1 MMWNIIYISWN
12 INYNIDENVKNIN
25 EEKHQMRYW
34 KMIEATINHPFYLP
48 IVFLELKD
56 ALSSFEQSF
65 VVLDVCKS

>member
-1 MMWNIIYISWN
+1 
-12 INYNIDENVKNIN
+12 
-25 EEKHQMRYW
+25 MRYW